1 VARLRVAQPT
11 NVHAPYHVS
20 DIQSNI

>member
-11 NVHAPYHVS
+11 YVHAPYHVL
-20 DIQSNI
+20 DIQNNI